1 MSLPIAFPGRRM
13 SRHEG
18 VMVVRGLI
26 DRRALAQ
33 PDHTFLISPRTC
45 VLTFK
50 DFQERSPRLHRRL
63 RQLGLEAGNRIAFLL
78 DNGRSTA
85 QLFLGAM
92 YGGFVAVPKTSTW
105 LC

>member
-1 MSLPIAFPGRRM
+1 MSW
-13 SRHEG
+13 HEG
-18 VMVVRGLI
+18 LMVVRGLI

-50 DFQERSPRLHRRL
+50 DLQERSLRLHRRL
-63 RQLGLEAGNRIAFLL
+63 RELGLEAGDRIAFLL

-85 QLFLGAM
+85 QLFLSAM
-92 YGGFVAVPKTSTW
+92 HGGFVAVPKTTTR